1 MSEQQIKQILKRL
14 DDQDEALKAIHA
26 TLAPI
31 SETYKTA
38 NAIKKFAYA
47 AVIAAGTI
55 AGSILAVRELI
66 KWK

>member
-1 MSEQQIKQILKRL
+1 MSEQQIQKILKRL

-31 SETYKTA
+31 AETYATA

-47 AVIAAGTI
+47 GIIAAGAI